1 MDVTNSGLIITPTGP
16 VAGTRSMAI
25 LHTAI
30 VNSEPSS

>member
-1 MDVTNSGLIITPTGP
+1 MDVTSSGLIITPTGP
-16 VAGTRSMAI
+16 VAGARSMAF